1 MTRTRNGNG
10 WISPGL
16 TLDFHLFSFL
26 CSAITFLAARQRCF
40 IPDSSLLV
48 EKDPVH
54 KPVPLEHRK
63 CKTVAQQSGKYQE
76 IVMVLSTDNF
86 TLKEDCFPFLFQIGI
101 SFYLSLFIVLKIK

>member
-16 TLDFHLFSFL
+16 MLDCHLFSFL

-54 KPVPLEHRK
+54 KPVPNIQNLGNERFEQAK
-63 CKTVAQQSGKYQE
+63 KQSILLDLATPMSHTCLILQDIFNK
-76 IVMVLSTDNF
+76 S
-86 TLKEDCFPFLFQIGI
+86 
-101 SFYLSLFIVLKIK
+101 